1 MALTSAGQLPTEVLP
16 SPPLGCHHPVGN
28 ACIVFLQAE
37 LQAKAAELE
46 SLLRAERNAQRDLK
60 LVLAAAE
67 RQSQS
72 DACDKSDLAAKC
84 AHVLLHN
91 TIMEWSAYPEL
102 LRTSLYR
109 ECDRPGFVYVCA

>member
-1 MALTSAGQLPTEVLP
+1 MNAAGGAAGKDGRAGKPPAAHVLLVTYMDILESACLYAEV
-16 SPPLGCHHPVGN
+16 N
-28 ACIVFLQAE
+28 AFHMQAE

-72 DACDKSDLAAKC
+72 DACDKSELAAKC
-84 AHVLLHN
+84 ARALLPC
-91 TIMEWSAYPEL
+91 IISE
-102 LRTSLYR
+102 R
-109 ECDRPGFVYVCA
+109 D